1 MVAIAMP
8 AFAQMEITKQ
18 DYSIYLN
25 KKVSNYSYSSISTQG
40 ITALADR
47 SGSNQFYDLT
57 TIEFS
62 DQPDSEDSYD
72 YFDATKGH
80 PFTHVQGFSEAD
92 VFIRQQDDDAEY
104 EYMYEFM
111 QFKNDGVYMLGFG
124 MYDANIGLA
133 QEHIVFDEPVLIERV
148 PRSFGVAW
156 ISIMPFDFDIEDVE
170 VVNKQLYVPVP
181 TLRLQNTVDGWGT
194 IKFPNGQTYLALRIY
209 VVSTVEF
216 MGMNIRNEY
225 IRFET
230 KQGHSAQIDINEEG
244 VADFVEYTMA
254 IMDVITSDPYDR
266 SDLPDGFTLDQNY
279 PNPFNPSTTISYS
292 IPYGADVALSVVD
305 MSGRVVSRVEIP
317 RQSAG
322 THNIQLDASNLSS
335 GVYVYRLEAA
345 GNVQSRKFTLIK

>member
-1 MVAIAMP
+1 MMAIAMP

-25 KKVSNYSYSSISTQG
+25 KKVSNYSYSSISTEG
-40 ITALADR
+40 ISALADR
-47 SGSNQFYDLT
+47 AGSNQFYDLT

-62 DQPDSEDSYD
+62 EQPDSEDTYD

-80 PFTHVQGFSEAD
+80 PFAHVQGFNDAD
-92 VFIRQQDDDAEY
+92 VFVRQQEEDF

-111 QFKNDGVYMLGFG
+111 QFKNDGIYMLGFG
-124 MYDANIGLA
+124 IYDANIGLA

-156 ISIMPFDFDIEDVE
+156 ISILPFDFNMEDVE
-170 VVNKQLYVPVP
+170 MVKKQQYVPVP
-181 TLRLQNTVDGWGT
+181 KLRLQNTVDGWGT
-194 IKFPNGQTYLALRIY
+194 IKFPNGQTYPALRIY
-209 VVSTVEF
+209 VVSTVEY
-216 MGMNIRNEY
+216 MGMNIRSEY

-230 KQGHSAQIDINEEG
+230 KQGHSAQIDINDEG
-244 VADFVEYTMA
+244 VADYVEYTMA
-254 IMDVITSDPYDR
+254 TMDVITSDPGDV
-266 SDLPDGFTLDQNY
+266 SDLPDGFVLDQNY

-292 IPYGADVALSVVD
+292 IPTSADVALSVVD
-305 MSGRVVSRVEIP
+305 LTGRVVSRMEMP

-322 THNIQLDASNLSS
+322 THSVQFDASNLSS